1 MYVAHR
7 LDLRDKAEQIGDHFG
22 TSTDYEGRVAKFVDE
37 HRMVKRT
44 GITAIPKILQVHEN
58 LLVVLLGARRNLQGH
73 TSIIPEFAPA
83 HDVSEMRCCGYEAE
97 PFGAGG
103 MPALTQPGPAAP
115 LLRYLGT
122 RERGIGRR
130 RRKRGSALCHIR
142 WGRAGEKVLTH
153 RREEI
158 DRL

>member
-1 MYVAHR
+1 MPEKFATKALPPSRWPDSDEVYVAHR
-7 LDLRDKAEQIGDHFG
+7 LDLRDKAEQVGDHFG

-83 HDVSEMRCCGYEAE
+83 
-97 PFGAGG
+97 
-103 MPALTQPGPAAP
+103 
-115 LLRYLGT
+115 
-122 RERGIGRR
+122 
-130 RRKRGSALCHIR
+130 
-142 WGRAGEKVLTH
+142 
-153 RREEI
+153 
-158 DRL
+158 